1 MSMPSRENALLW
13 FGLLGAPIAWA
24 AQHWATFSL
33 SMLRCSAAGDD
44 TLPLH
49 GLDVVASVVA
59 AAVAIGALGASI
71 AVFRATADDGDEDT
85 RRARMH
91 FLATIGMTVSPLLLA
106 IIVLNG
112 LGGGVLEVCR
122 QS

>member
-1 MSMPSRENALLW
+1 MTVPSRENALLW
-13 FGLLGAPIAWA
+13 FGLLGAPVAWT

-33 SMLRCSAAGDD
+33 SVLRCSAVGDAA
-44 TLPLH
+44 LPLR
-49 GLDVVASVVA
+49 GLNVVASIVA
-59 AAVAIGALGASI
+59 AAVAVAALAASI
-71 AVFRATADDGDEDT
+71 AVFRATADNPDEDT

-91 FLATIGMTVSPLLLA
+91 FLATIGMTVSPLMLA

>member
-1 MSMPSRENALLW
+1 MW
-13 FGLLGAPIAWA
+13 FGLLGAPVAWT

-33 SMLRCSAAGDD
+33 SVLRCSAAGDAS
-44 TLPLH
+44 LPLH
-49 GLDVVASVVA
+49 GLNVVASVVA
-59 AAVAIGALGASI
+59 AAVAIGALAASI
-71 AVFRATADDGDEDT
+71 AVFRATGEDAGEQP

-112 LGGGVLEVCR
+112 VAGGVLEVCR

>member
-1 MSMPSRENALLW
+1 VTPSRVNALMW
-13 FGLLGAPIAWA
+13 FGLLGAPVAWT
-24 AQHWATFSL
+24 AQHWAAFSL
-33 SMLRCSAAGDD
+33 SVVRCSAAGSAA
-44 TLPLH
+44 LPLH

-59 AAVAIGALGASI
+59 AAVAIAALAASI
-71 AVFRATADDGDEDT
+71 AVFRATGEDSGEQP